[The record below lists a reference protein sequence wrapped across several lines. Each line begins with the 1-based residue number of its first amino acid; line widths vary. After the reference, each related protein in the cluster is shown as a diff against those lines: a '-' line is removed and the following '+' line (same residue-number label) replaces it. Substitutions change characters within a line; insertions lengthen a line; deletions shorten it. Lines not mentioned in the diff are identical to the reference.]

1 MKIVT
6 WSIPALFAGLAICL
20 AVTIDTSVSAETPPR
35 PNVIVI
41 PSDYHA
47 KTQPRVF
54 AGAIL
59 LTAIRNSGSY
69 EDKYRQIYKLLSS
82 DKTLVGQIK
91 KVAALYQIDPL
102 HILGAIVGEHT
113 YNIDVVNT
121 LDTYYIKALEYAHDR
136 SLVFEYKGEKAKD
149 LFGRPQF
156 AKCETLKLDYEIWDC
171 RQTVWNRSFFGKIV
185 DGRLY
190 PHDRLHRVFFG
201 PMYSGQSFGLGQLSA
216 VVALSVTDLVHKRSG
231 LPLLSIDN
239 APEVYQQIMNPETN
253 IHYIAA
259 EIRVSI
265 DEYKKIAGFDMS
277 QNPGLTATLYNLG
290 DAASRATQL
299 RAINDQRAQQGQPP
313 QYPQENFYGWFVNEK
328 SAELRKLLL

>member
-1 MKIVT
+1 VFNF
-6 WSIPALFAGLAICL
+6 SIAFLFAISA
-20 AVTIDTSVSAETPPR
+20 TSLPITMDIGASGETPLGSS
-35 PNVIVI
+35 VIVV

-47 KTQPRVF
+47 KTQPKVF

-69 EDKYRQIYKLLSS
+69 EDKYRQIYKLLST
-82 DKTLVGQIK
+82 DKKLVGEIK
-91 KVAALYQIDPL
+91 KVAAIYQIDPV
-102 HILGAIVGEHT
+102 HMLGAIVGEHT

-121 LDTYYIKALEYAHDR
+121 LDTYYVKALEYASDR

-149 LFGRPQF
+149 LFSRSQF

-185 DGRLY
+185 DGHLY
-190 PHDRLHRVFFG
+190 PHDRLHRVFFR

-216 VVALSVTDLVHKRSG
+216 VVALSVTDVVHKKSG
-231 LPLLSIDN
+231 LPLLSIDD

-259 EIRVSI
+259 EIRASI
-265 DEYKKIAGFDMS
+265 DEYKKIAGFDIS

-299 RAINDQRAQQGQPP
+299 RAINDQRVSKGQPP
-313 QYPQENFYGWFVNEK
+313 LFPQENFYGWFVNERI
-328 SAELRKLLL
+328 AELRKLLL

>member
-1 MKIVT
+1 MV
-6 WSIPALFAGLAICL
+6 
-20 AVTIDTSVSAETPPR
+20 IDTSVSAETPAGSS
-35 PNVIVI
+35 VIVV
-41 PSDYHA
+41 PSDYHT
-47 KTQPRVF
+47 KTQPKVF

-69 EDKYRQIYKLLSS
+69 EDKYREIYKLLST
-82 DKTLVGQIK
+82 DKKLIGEIK
-91 KVAALYQIDPL
+91 KVAAIYQIDPL
-102 HILGAIVGEHT
+102 HMIGAIVGEHT

-121 LDTYYIKALEYAHDR
+121 LDTYYVKALEYASDH

-149 LFGRPQF
+149 LFSRPQF

-190 PHDRLHRVFFG
+190 PHDRLHRVFFR

-216 VVALSVTDLVHKRSG
+216 VVALSVTDIVHKKSG

-265 DEYKKIAGFDMS
+265 DEYKKIAGFDIS
-277 QNPGLTATLYNLG
+277 QNLGLTATLYNLG

-299 RAINDQRAQQGQPP
+299 RAINDQRASNGQPP

-328 SAELRKLLL
+328 MAELRKLLL

>member
-1 MKIVT
+1 MSPEIANGVHRSVPVRGAASSQACPSRLRLDPFDQTLAHGNYRPGRHQRKGWMKVVT
-6 WSIPALFAGLAICL
+6 WGISALFAVVAICL
-20 AVTIDTSVSAETPPR
+20 AVTIDTSVSAETPP
-35 PNVIVI
+35 PASVIVV

-47 KTQPRVF
+47 KTQPKVF

-69 EDKYRQIYKLLSS
+69 EDKYRQIYKLRSS
-82 DKTLVGQIK
+82 DKTLLGQIK

-102 HILGAIVGEHT
+102 HIVGAIVGEHT

-121 LDTYYIKALEYAHDR
+121 LDTYYVKALEYANDR

-156 AKCETLKLDYEIWDC
+156 AQCETLKLDYEIWDC

-190 PHDRLHRVFFG
+190 PHDRLHRVFLR

-216 VVALSVTDLVHKRSG
+216 VVALSVTDVVHKRSG
-231 LPLLSIDN
+231 LPL
-239 APEVYQQIMNPETN
+239 
-253 IHYIAA
+253 
-259 EIRVSI
+259 
-265 DEYKKIAGFDMS
+265 
-277 QNPGLTATLYNLG
+277 
-290 DAASRATQL
+290 
-299 RAINDQRAQQGQPP
+299 
-313 QYPQENFYGWFVNEK
+313 
-328 SAELRKLLL
+328 